1 MATVV
6 EINPIFDH
14 LSPDKVIDMLRK
26 HGTIVTIEEARLI
39 LPFLQN
45 LANIA
50 VAQALREQPVHAIAA

>member
-1 MATVV
+1 MATVI
-6 EINPIFDH
+6 ELNATCDH
-14 LSPDKVIDMLRK
+14 LSPDKVVELLRK